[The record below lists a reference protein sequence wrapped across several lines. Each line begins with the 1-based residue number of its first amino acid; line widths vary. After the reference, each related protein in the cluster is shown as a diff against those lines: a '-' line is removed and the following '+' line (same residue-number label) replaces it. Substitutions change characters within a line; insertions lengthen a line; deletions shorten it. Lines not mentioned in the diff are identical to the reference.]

1 MNGYIC
7 STAVCDIVCLSYE
20 TLREALASSQEA
32 AYHLCNAVHSMLE
45 LYADFCPSHR
55 QQQISSLPLFA
66 GMLHVLEWQFLNYS
80 VHHAVMLYGLQGFET
95 FGWASGRASGS

>member
-1 MNGYIC
+1 MGYIC

-45 LYADFCPSHR
+45 LYADLCPFHHE
-55 QQQISSLPLFA
+55 QQIVSLPLIA
-66 GMLHVLEWQFLNYS
+66 GMLSIMEWHF
-80 VHHAVMLYGLQGFET
+80 
-95 FGWASGRASGS
+95 